1 MTIIRTATTAKGGVT
16 PEELLQMHKHRDL
29 WISRSL
35 RTDPIEPEKIIPAIE
50 GIYAAAGLKKPT
62 VVIVPSPLVMAFSY
76 GAAVAILAG
85 AKKPLVKSR
94 PKEKSLEKAAARA
107 CYELAGKKGIEQA
120 AKWNSSYQ
128 GGNMWAANES
138 YLTAFRDIIGIK
150 IPQHEKYHYWEQA
163 AIHGGF
169 RVMHE
174 KFCMVSDFPVLIK
187 TDNGN
192 LPHCEDGPTHKW
204 RDGWSLYHWHG
215 TVVPEEWVI
224 NRESLT
230 LKVAFSQ
237 EDIGKKNAAFQMI
250 GYANIL
256 AQLNDG
262 STKVKGPKLNK
273 LINAMLDG
281 GVEEF
286 SRVLNGE

>member
-1 MTIIRTATTAKGGVT
+1 
-16 PEELLQMHKHRDL
+16 
-29 WISRSL
+29 
-35 RTDPIEPEKIIPAIE
+35 
-50 GIYAAAGLKKPT
+50 
-62 VVIVPSPLVMAFSY
+62 
-76 GAAVAILAG
+76 
-85 AKKPLVKSR
+85 
-94 PKEKSLEKAAARA
+94 
-107 CYELAGKKGIEQA
+107 
-120 AKWNSSYQ
+120 
-128 GGNMWAANES
+128 
-138 YLTAFRDIIGIK
+138 
-150 IPQHEKYHYWEQA
+150 
-163 AIHGGF
+163 
-169 RVMHE
+169 MHE

-187 TDNGN
+187 IDNEN